1 METSRQPTLDLGEY
15 RAVECLDPE
24 SSGVNRWLAVG
35 PDGAPSIVMAPD
47 RTWADDPGYRLRFW
61 SEANNSRR
69 LTGRGT
75 APVRQVSS
83 ARAGVP
89 WVAYDCFP
97 ALPLTAALAAHG
109 GPLPAPVVWNL
120 GVLLAEAVLR
130 AHTQGLVHA
139 GISPQSV
146 LVTHQGALL
155 TGYGLMRAAAVEGT
169 ERPVVPGVDEPS
181 LPPEQRPGSTRP
193 QPPGDIYALA
203 SVLLLAAAGHSQSS
217 LSAEPGGVLARCH
230 ATDPAQRPPAEE
242 LLQALR
248 GAAPGNGGELPPRV
262 VAALDAQASR
272 LPAPP
277 TSVPFPAQAQV
288 GERVVRRAGDQGTT
302 ATAAAV
308 SSPSSSGSRF
318 SSSTPSRRTLLVT
331 AASATAGLAVGTGGV
346 AAWRRFAP
354 ESRERVPRP
363 PRGVAPAP
371 LWRFPLPER
380 DPTGQLPLLRG
391 RTLIISHK
399 KGILGVDVHRGK
411 KLWSRDDVL
420 PSRLL
425 DAGGGNIV
433 VAGGQDGEF
442 LLLSARSGRI
452 KWREKKYS
460 AVESSNQMTLLLAG
474 ADGVVWFLTE
484 DYGADDG
491 TKMAVVAYSLR
502 KRNKL
507 WHAPLPPDYVETV
520 TQPAEG
526 TAGPA
531 LLRSELLIANTGF
544 GAAEQYFTY
553 IALDRE
559 SGRRKWKR
567 EYQDL
572 GIETSD
578 LVLPRGDN
586 TLIAGIVNGLRS
598 MSLSSGK
605 ERWTVPV
612 EGGVDDSSAM
622 RNGVLYATDRKLT
635 SYAVDVRTGKVRWK
649 RPHENP
655 EVEGRALGGMTL
667 TASGRTL
674 LRTGPAELD
683 ALDPQDGSLR
693 WRLATAGT
701 RELSGRP
708 GNAVVSA
715 EGVAIIDN
723 HDSIYALPVD

>member
-1 METSRQPTLDLGEY
+1 METSRQPTLDVGEY
-15 RAVECLDPE
+15 RVVECLDPG

-35 PDGAPSIVMAPD
+35 PDGAPSVVMAPD
-47 RTWADDPGYRLRFW
+47 KTWADDPGYRLRFW

-83 ARAGVP
+83 ARASVP

-109 GPLPAPVVWNL
+109 DPLPAPVVWNF

-155 TGYGLMRAAAVEGT
+155 TGYGLVRAAAVEGT

-181 LPPEQRPGSTRP
+181 LPPEQRPGTRP

-203 SVLLLAAAGHSQSS
+203 SVLTFATQAGPSGNGTS
-217 LSAEPGGVLARCH
+217 PDPDGVLARCL
-230 ATDPAQRPPAEE
+230 AADPAQRPRAEE
-242 LLQALR
+242 LLQVLR
-248 GAAPGNGGELPPRV
+248 GAAPGSGGEHPPRV

-277 TSVPFPAQAQV
+277 TSAPPAQAPV
-288 GERVVRRAGDQGTT
+288 GERVVGRAGDQDATE
-302 ATAAAV
+302 TAAAAP
-308 SSPSSSGSRF
+308 SRPSSGPRF
-318 SSSTPSRRTLLVT
+318 SASTPSRRALLVT

-354 ESRERVPRP
+354 ERRERVPRP

-380 DPTGQLPLLRG
+380 DPTGQLPLLSG
-391 RTLIISHK
+391 RTLITSHK
-399 KGILGVDVHRGK
+399 KGILGIDVHRGK

-420 PSRLL
+420 TSRLL

-433 VAGGQDGEF
+433 VAGGPDGEF
-442 LLLSARSGRI
+442 LLLSARTGRI

-460 AVESSNQMTLLLAG
+460 AVESSNQMSLLLAG
-474 ADGVVWFLTE
+474 ADEVVWFLTE

-491 TKMAVVAYSLR
+491 VKMAVVAYSLR
-502 KRNKL
+502 KRKKL
-507 WHAPLPPDYVETV
+507 WHAPLPSDYVETA

-526 TAGPA
+526 AAGPA

-544 GAAEQYFTY
+544 GAAEEYFTY
-553 IALDRE
+553 IALDRR

-572 GIETSD
+572 GIETAD
-578 LVLPRGDN
+578 LVIPREDN

-598 MSLSSGK
+598 MSLTSGK

-612 EGGVDDSSAM
+612 EGGVDDSSAV
-622 RNGVLYATDRKLT
+622 RNGVLYAADRKLT
-635 SYAVDVRTGKVRWK
+635 TYAVDIRTGKVKWK
-649 RPHENP
+649 RPRENP

-674 LRTGPAELD
+674 LRTGPAEID

-701 RELSGRP
+701 RELSGLP

>member
-1 METSRQPTLDLGEY
+1 METSHPLPLDLGEY
-15 RAVECLDPE
+15 RAVEHLDTE

-35 PDGAPSIVMAPD
+35 PDGAPSVVMAPD
-47 RTWADDPGYRLRFW
+47 EQWADDPGYRLRFW
-61 SEANNSRR
+61 AEANNSRR

-83 ARAGVP
+83 ARASIP

-109 GPLPAPVVWNL
+109 GPLPAPVVWNM
-120 GVLLAEAVLR
+120 GVRLAEAVLR

-155 TGYGLMRAAAVEGT
+155 TGYGLVRAAAVEGA
-169 ERPVVPGVDEPS
+169 ERHTVPGVDEQS
-181 LPPEQRPGSTRP
+181 LPSEQRAGARP
-193 QPPGDIYALA
+193 QPPGDLYALA
-203 SVLLLAAAGHSQSS
+203 SVLLLAAAGRSRNSPPT
-217 LSAEPGGVLARCH
+217 EPGGVLARCL
-230 ATDPAQRPPAEE
+230 ATDPAQRPRAEE
-242 LLQALR
+242 LLRALR
-248 GAAPGNGGELPPRV
+248 GAAPGSGSELPSRV

-277 TSVPFPAQAQV
+277 VPASPVQAPV
-288 GERVVRRAGDQGTT
+288 GERAVGRAGDQDTT
-302 ATAAAV
+302 EAAAP
-308 SSPSSSGSRF
+308 SPPASSSRT
-318 SSSTPSRRTLLVT
+318 SSTPSRRTLLVT
-331 AASATAGLAVGTGGV
+331 AASAAAGLAVGTGGV

-354 ESRERVPRP
+354 EHHKSVPRP

-380 DPTGQLPLLRG
+380 DSTGQLPLLSG
-391 RTLIISHK
+391 RTLITSHK
-399 KGILGVDVHRGK
+399 KGIVGVDVYRGK

-420 PSRLL
+420 PSRLM

-433 VAGGQDGEF
+433 VAGGHDGEF

-460 AVESSNQMTLLLAG
+460 AVESSVQMTLLLAG
-474 ADGVVWFLTE
+474 AAGVVWFLTE

-491 TKMAVVAYSLR
+491 PKTAVVAYSLR
-502 KRNKL
+502 KRKKL
-507 WHAPLPPDYVETV
+507 WHAPLPSDYVETSV
-520 TQPAEG
+520 QPAEG
-526 TAGPA
+526 TPGPA
-531 LLRSELLIANTGF
+531 LLRSELLIANTGY
-544 GAAEQYFTY
+544 GAMEEYFTY

-567 EYQDL
+567 TYPDL
-572 GIETSD
+572 GVETSD
-578 LVLPRGDN
+578 LVLPGEN
-586 TLIAGIVNGLRS
+586 NILVTGIVNGLRS

-612 EGGVDDSSAM
+612 DGGVDDSSAA
-622 RNGVLYATDRKLT
+622 RNNVLYVTDRKLAT
-635 SYAVDVRTGKVRWK
+635 YAVDIRTGEVRWK
-649 RPHENP
+649 RRPDNP
-655 EVEGRALGGMTL
+655 EVEGRALYGMTL

-674 LRTGPAELD
+674 LRTGPAEID
-683 ALDPQDGSLR
+683 ALDAHDGSLR
-693 WRLATAGT
+693 WRLATAGS

-708 GNAVVSA
+708 GNAMVSA
-715 EGVAIIDN
+715 EGLVIVDN